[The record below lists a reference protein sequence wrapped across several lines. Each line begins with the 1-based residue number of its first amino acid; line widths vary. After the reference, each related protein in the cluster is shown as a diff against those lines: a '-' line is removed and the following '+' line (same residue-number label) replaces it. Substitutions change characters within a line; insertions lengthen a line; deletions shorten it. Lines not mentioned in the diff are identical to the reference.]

1 MRRIALSLGV
11 LSVSLAA
18 ALLLAEALL
27 RAVGF
32 SFGLAPERVEF
43 GWPDPVTIESLYLG
57 DPDLFWV
64 SKTYYGDLQRLG
76 AERPRILFLGDSC
89 TEFGRYPRLFLERM
103 RVADPHAEIRGDK
116 LGVGGWS
123 SYQGLQQLKRDVLP
137 LRPRIV
143 TFYFGWNDH
152 WIGFG
157 VEDVDVHWLRTPAFP
172 ALARSRVAQLLLKAR
187 LAWRA
192 RSDGDRPVRV
202 SPEDFRANLGEM
214 ARLARA
220 NGIVPVFL
228 TAPTS
233 HERGREPA
241 HLTYRW
247 LRRLG
252 DLVPLHQ
259 SYVAI
264 VREVARDEGAVLC
277 DLAAHFEG
285 LPADDVRERYFRRD
299 GIHPTRAGDAKIA
312 EFLQQC
318 FDREPELRAALVEP
332 AA

>member
-32 SFGLAPERVEF
+32 SFGIAPERVEF
-43 GWPDPVTIESLYLG
+43 GWPDPVTIESLYLS

-103 RVADPHAEIRGDK
+103 RAADPHAEIRGDK

-172 ALARSRVAQLLLKAR
+172 ALARNRHGCDYRARASRHRPGAGARGPAPVEGAAR
-187 LAWRA
+187 LAGPER
-192 RSDGDRPVRV
+192 RRPTRPGVAGGL
-202 SPEDFRANLGEM
+202 P
-214 ARLARA
+214 
-220 NGIVPVFL
+220 
-228 TAPTS
+228 
-233 HERGREPA
+233 REP
-241 HLTYRW
+241 
-247 LRRLG
+247 
-252 DLVPLHQ
+252 
-259 SYVAI
+259 
-264 VREVARDEGAVLC
+264 
-277 DLAAHFEG
+277 
-285 LPADDVRERYFRRD
+285 RRD
-299 GIHPTRAGDAKIA
+299 SAPGP
-312 EFLQQC
+312 
-318 FDREPELRAALVEP
+318 
-332 AA
+332 